1 MFQFLLKSHF
11 LSAVVLPV
19 ASLLPPFHSPPWWKG
34 NSSSFPFF
42 FPQMNVCTHATHS
55 SAFPSAH
62 PGQISLLSLKMYL
75 GCLEKSK
82 NTCTISP
89 PGRISSAFYLC
100 ESSFS
105 RNCYSSDFTSTPPSL
120 SSALLPSLPPNSSLL
135 FLLSFSEFKHNQQ
148 NSNQNKM
155 DWAREVRN
163 QLHQT

>member
-75 GCLEKSK
+75 AAWRSLKIPVQSLLLAGFPVHFTSVRAVSAG
-82 NTCTISP
+82 TVTVQTSP
-89 PGRISSAFYLC
+89 PHLHHFHLL
-100 ESSFS
+100 SFPLS
-105 RNCYSSDFTSTPPSL
+105 HQTVPCSFSL
-120 SSALLPSLPPNSSLL
+120 SS
-135 FLLSFSEFKHNQQ
+135 FQ
-148 NSNQNKM
+148 NSNTTSKI
-155 DWAREVRN
+155 
-163 QLHQT
+163 QTRIKWTGKGK